1 MSTPLLQVEGL
12 SLFFGE
18 RKVLDRLSLV
28 VTSGAR
34 IALLGE
40 SGSGKSLTALS
51 LLGLLPPN
59 CRPEGQIR
67 LRNQPK
73 NLLEYKE
80 KDWQELRGKELGLIF
95 QEPLTALNP
104 TISCGAQLVEA
115 ARLYLGQSQADAR
128 NTTITWLERVQLF
141 DHDRIMSSFP
151 HQLSGG
157 QRQRILIAMAMM
169 AKPKLLI
176 ADEPTT
182 ALDTVIE
189 AEILQLLRRLCDEE
203 EMALLFITHDL
214 AAARYV
220 AEEAILLKEGQTLER
235 SSVDSLINDAQTE
248 YGKKLVRHNARLF
261 DNRRWGDQLKNED
274 KAVVLS
280 IENLALSYPISS
292 NVLGR
297 TTAWLKAINGVSL
310 LLHRSEFL
318 ALVGQSGCG
327 KSSLARCIA
336 GLQKSDGGEIKTI
349 DAKGR
354 ASMVELGNVPMVFQ
368 DPYSSLT
375 PRRAVGIQIAEV
387 VKLKQAG
394 MSSSEVKSQASQLL
408 DRVGL
413 NAETFYDRK
422 PTQLSGGQ
430 RQRVAI
436 AKVLATKPQILI
448 ADEVTS
454 ALDAPL
460 RHQLMKLLH
469 QLCRADGLSLLYIT
483 HDLALAL
490 EWSDRIA
497 VMDQGKVV
505 DVFQPVQLEISPRHP
520 VTEKLLHAL
529 KLAR

>member
-1 MSTPLLQVEGL
+1 MSTPLLQVEDL

-18 RKVLDRLSLV
+18 RKVLDGLSLV

-51 LLGLLPPN
+51 LLGLLPLN
-59 CRPEGQIR
+59 CRPTGEIR
-67 LRNQPK
+67 LRNQSK
-73 NLLEYKE
+73 NLLDNKE
-80 KDWQELRGKELGLIF
+80 KDWQKLRGKEIGLIF

-104 TISCGAQLVEA
+104 TINCGTQLVEA

-128 NTTITWLERVQLF
+128 HTTITWLERVQLF
-141 DHDRIMSSFP
+141 DHDRIMSAFP

-189 AEILQLLRRLCDEE
+189 AEILQLLRQLCDEE

-220 AEEAILLKEGQTLER
+220 AEDAILLKEGQTLER
-235 SSVDSLINDAQTE
+235 GSVDSLINDAQTE

-261 DNRRWGDQLKNED
+261 DNRRWGDPLKRED
-274 KAVVLS
+274 EAVVLS
-280 IENLALSYPISS
+280 IDNLTLSYPVSS
-292 NVLGR
+292 DILGR
-297 TTAWLKAINGVSL
+297 TTTWLKAINGVSL

-336 GLQKSDGGEIKTI
+336 GLQKPDRGQICTI
-349 DAKGR
+349 DAKGK
-354 ASMVELGNVPMVFQ
+354 AFTIELGKLPMIFQ
-368 DPYSSLT
+368 DPFSSLT
-375 PRRAVGIQIAEV
+375 PRRTVGSQIAEV
-387 VKLKQAG
+387 VQLKEAK
-394 MSSSEVKSQASQLL
+394 MSSSEIRSQTSQLL

-413 NAETFYDRK
+413 SAETFYDRK
-422 PTQLSGGQ
+422 PSQLSGGQ

-436 AKVLATKPQILI
+436 AKALATKPEILV

-460 RHQLMKLLH
+460 RHQLMQLLH

-497 VMDQGKVV
+497 VMDQGKIV
-505 DVFQPVQLEISPRHP
+505 DVFQPVQLDISPRHP
-520 VTEKLLHAL
+520 VTDKLLQAL
-529 KLAR
+529 KLSN